1 MKTAIKYAPQ
11 NLEEVI
17 YPSVAVQKRI
27 DAYAKGHLEGH
38 VLLWGPNGSSKT
50 TVANLLPYAIGGQ
63 DALVED
69 KEFDEL
75 LANKDLKQYLLRAC
89 SMTGLYGQSKFFMVF
104 DEFDNAKINVSKLW
118 TAMDRCA
125 EQLMVIITT
134 NLPMNV
140 HQSVRSRCDLIN
152 FSKLSARQILPTA
165 QQILQAE
172 GVNLLDKHV
181 LYYLTQIEHQ
191 ADLRKYFMK
200 LDEIIFLT
208 NTGQLLPP
216 VPSSIFSST
225 PNLSVV
231 GGVTI

>member
-75 LANKDLKQYLLRAC
+75 LANKDLKLYKESPELYLNYKNL
-89 SMTGLYGQSKFFMVF
+89 
-104 DEFDNAKINVSKLW
+104 NVGRILGI
-118 TAMDRCA
+118 
-125 EQLMVIITT
+125 VGI
-134 NLPMNV
+134 V
-140 HQSVRSRCDLIN
+140 
-152 FSKLSARQILPTA
+152 LSALTLLAYVYLYSLGPEKLLEFQKNLEA
-165 QQILQAE
+165 KAKYQQEQ
-172 GVNLLDKHV
+172 
-181 LYYLTQIEHQ
+181 
-191 ADLRKYFMK
+191 
-200 LDEIIFLT
+200 
-208 NTGQLLPP
+208 GQ
-216 VPSSIFSST
+216 
-225 PNLSVV
+225 
-231 GGVTI
+231 